1 MKVNMPLIK
10 IARRSLIALIL
21 LVLLAV
27 WINYSQTRKMRN
39 GSAKVAPEILSS
51 EMVRSVESL
60 EYSDYKEGVLH
71 FKIHAQK
78 LLESDDKKSYL
89 EGIEANDFDPDGSV
103 RNKIQSRS
111 AVYDRKRNIADF
123 SGDVRMFLGSDI
135 ELRTDSLHYNLN
147 TNIGSTKDT
156 LQFNGSETRGTAR
169 GVRFDQK
176 RGLLDLDSEVDFVLT
191 RERTL
196 PGKGTEPETLHAT
209 SEKARFSETANRILF
224 AGRARIAT
232 DSGSLAGDSIGI
244 ALSPVDRRVTSV
256 DAAGNADYRS
266 QDAGET
272 QNLRGDRIVFDL
284 GASGALQKITVS
296 DNAMFSSESSSR
308 DLELRARVIVLG
320 FDSTEESLSQ
330 IRSRGD
336 VSFQIKNGLRETLIS
351 GAQLHAAFDPQT
363 KNVQSL
369 SVVERA
375 SFSIGDTEQ
384 SPDNELRASKI
395 VVSFLDRDGSA
406 AMQKLRAEGSAE
418 WRFRGG
424 QNDLGPVRRSAWAL
438 TASVVELFYSGQ
450 GDSPESGAA
459 TNDVVISRDSDES
472 SASGEVN
479 RLLAD
484 HVRFG
489 FFPKTS
495 QPRDVDA
502 EGNVRV
508 VYERRQDSAANAA
521 LDSFNTESERMLAT
535 FELKDG
541 ESVVKSVVQ
550 SGDFTYRDAAR
561 SAYAE
566 KCNYDAGEDLL
577 VLEGSP
583 RISDTTGITT
593 GKRVEYDRKTK
604 ELSVFGNVRSD
615 LGASGG
621 KGAFFGSSSSA
632 SPVIVTAGEMRYRT
646 EGGHARYTTHV
657 QLLSESQHLQAQE
670 LEIFGD
676 GDRVNAQ
683 GEIVHLISDG
693 NGSSPN
699 AHEGTKSKESA
710 DSSREPIKI
719 RCAKLQYSRGSKKL
733 AYSGNVRLNSGDLEL
748 FADSLDAF
756 LDEEEEDITSAIARS
771 NAQAHSNPGA
781 RREVFIHLGV
791 RECRGDIA
799 TWYLDPGKFVVIGN
813 PAEAN
818 DPERGRSSAHRL
830 TYFTADDRI
839 LMESR

>member
-1 MKVNMPLIK
+1 MPFIK
-10 IARRSLIALIL
+10 IMRRSLIVLIL

-27 WINYSQTRKMRN
+27 WINYTQTRRMRN
-39 GSAKVAPEILSS
+39 GSAKEIPEILSS
-51 EMVRSVESL
+51 EMVRSVEKL
-60 EYSDYKEGVLH
+60 EYSDYREGALH

-78 LLESDDKKSYL
+78 LLESDEKKSYL
-89 EGIEANDFDPDGSV
+89 EGIEANDFNPDGSV
-103 RNKIQSRS
+103 RNQIRSQS
-111 AVYDRKRNIADF
+111 AVYDRKRNIVDF
-123 SGDVRMFLGSDI
+123 SGDVRLFLGSDI
-135 ELRTDSLHYNLN
+135 EMRTNSLHYSLN
-147 TNIGSTKDT
+147 TNTGSTKDA
-156 LQFNGSETRGTAR
+156 LEFYAHEAHGTAR

-176 RGLLDLDSEVDFVLT
+176 KGLLDLGSEVDFVLI
-191 RERTL
+191 REHSL
-196 PGKGTEPETLHAT
+196 SGKGGKPETLHVT
-209 SEKARFSETANRILF
+209 SEKAHFSEKANRILF
-224 AGRARIAT
+224 EGKARITA
-232 DSGSLAGDSIGI
+232 DSGSLTGDRVKIT
-244 ALSPVDRRVTSV
+244 LSPAGRRVTSI
-256 DAAGNADYRS
+256 DAAGNAEYQSR
-266 QDAGET
+266 DAGET
-272 QNLRGDRIVFDL
+272 RNLGGDRMVFDIDE
-284 GASGALQKITVS
+284 SGALQNIKVS
-296 DNAMFSSESSSR
+296 KGAMFSSRSSSR
-308 DLELRARVIVLG
+308 ELDLRGDEIILG
-320 FDSTEESLSQ
+320 FNAAAGALSQ
-330 IRSRGD
+330 IRSRSG
-336 VSFQIKNGLRETLIS
+336 VLFRINSGLKKTEIS
-351 GAQLHAAFDPQT
+351 GGQLHAAFNPET
-363 KNVQSL
+363 NNVQSL
-369 SVVERA
+369 TVLEHAV
-375 SFSIGDTEQ
+375 FSTGNTEQ

-395 VVSFLDRDGSA
+395 VISFLDRDGSA

-472 SASGEVN
+472 SASGEVS

-495 QPRDVDA
+495 QPKDVDA

-756 LDEEEEDITSAIARS
+756 LDDKEENITSAIARS
-771 NAQAHSNPGA
+771 NAEANQ
-781 RREVFIHLGV
+781 EVFVHLGL
-791 RECRGDIA
+791 RECRGNVA
-799 TWYLDPGKFVVIGN
+799 TWYLDPGKFVVIGD